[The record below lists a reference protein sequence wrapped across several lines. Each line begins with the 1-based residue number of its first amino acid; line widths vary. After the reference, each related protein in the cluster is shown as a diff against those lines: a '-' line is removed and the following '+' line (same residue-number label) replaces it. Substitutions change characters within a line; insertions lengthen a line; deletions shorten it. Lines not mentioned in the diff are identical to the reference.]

1 MKNRVDAKRIII
13 VGAVAGGASCAAR
26 LRRLDESSEILMLD
40 RGPYVSFANCGLPY
54 YIGGVIAEESSLL
67 VASEDLFHRRF
78 NIMVRTRHE
87 VRAIDRGRRE
97 IEIANLST
105 GAIYREPYDA
115 LVLSPGATPVKPPLP
130 GVNLAG
136 IFTLR
141 SIPDSSDIRHWID
154 TRKPRSAVVVGGGFI
169 GLEMAE
175 NLVARG
181 IEVTI
186 VEMLDQVMPPIDPE
200 MAAVVQ
206 EHLDR
211 HGIKLALGDGVAGFA
226 SSETHG
232 LIVETQRGKRHQ
244 AELVI
249 LAMGVRPET
258 TLARAAGL
266 EIGERGGI
274 RVDAQ
279 MRTSDPNVWA
289 VGDAVEIRD
298 AITGSWTL
306 VPLAGPASR
315 QGRIAAAAILGLS
328 SQFRGV
334 QGTAICSVFELSV
347 ASTGASEKSLMQAGI
362 SDYEKVYLH
371 PYHHASYYPAAE
383 RINLKLLFRKS
394 DGRILGAQALGKEGV
409 DKRIDVIAMAIQK
422 QGTVYDLEEAELCYA
437 PQFGSAKDPVN
448 FAGMI
453 AGDVLRGEMPIV
465 HWNEPVSANTLFLDV
480 RDPDEYAQAH
490 AVGAINIPLAALR
503 ERSAEIPSH
512 ADIRVYCTVGMRGY
526 VATRLLRQH
535 GLCARNLSG
544 GLITERFLRRGAVKS
559 SSRS

>member
-1 MKNRVDAKRIII
+1 MKNKVDAKRIII

-67 VASEDLFHRRF
+67 VASEDLFRRRF

-87 VRAIDRGRRE
+87 VRAIDTGRRE
-97 IEIANLST
+97 IEVGDLST

-141 SIPDSSDIRHWID
+141 SIPDSSDIRRWID

-175 NLVARG
+175 NLVSRG

-206 EHLDR
+206 EHLDH
-211 HGIKLALGDGVAGFA
+211 HGIKLVLGDGVAGFA

-232 LIVETQRGKRHQ
+232 LIVETQKGKRHQ
-244 AELVI
+244 ADLVI
-249 LAMGVRPET
+249 LAIGVRPET
-258 TLARAAGL
+258 ALARAAGL

-289 VGDAVEIRD
+289 VGDAVEVRD

-315 QGRIAAAAILGLS
+315 QGRIAADAIFGLS

-347 ASTGASEKSLMQAGI
+347 ASTGASEKSLIQAGFRTTKKSI
-362 SDYEKVYLH
+362 FILTIT
-371 PYHHASYYPAAE
+371 HAITPLP
-383 RINLKLLFRKS
+383 N
-394 DGRILGAQALGKEGV
+394 
-409 DKRIDVIAMAIQK
+409 
-422 QGTVYDLEEAELCYA
+422 
-437 PQFGSAKDPVN
+437 GS
-448 FAGMI
+448 
-453 AGDVLRGEMPIV
+453 
-465 HWNEPVSANTLFLDV
+465 T
-480 RDPDEYAQAH
+480 
-490 AVGAINIPLAALR
+490 
-503 ERSAEIPSH
+503 
-512 ADIRVYCTVGMRGY
+512 
-526 VATRLLRQH
+526 
-535 GLCARNLSG
+535 
-544 GLITERFLRRGAVKS
+544 
-559 SSRS
+559 